1 MTGNPMFT
9 RHRTNFHPA
18 EKFARKLSSY
28 CTINI
33 FALFTYN
40 FERAGRL
47 NSRMFKV
54 VGKHKNFQPIRENS
68 SGAVRMWPQKTNR
81 I

>member
-1 MTGNPMFT
+1 MTGNPMFR
-9 RHRTNFHPA
+9 RHQTNFRPA
-18 EKFARKLSSY
+18 EKFAHKLSSY
-28 CTINI
+28 WKINI

-54 VGKHKNFQPIRENS
+54 VGKHTNFQPIPENS
-68 SGAVRMWPQKTNR
+68 SGAV
-81 I
+81 